1 MTDITRKRG
10 DTYADQFTIKS
21 ETTGA
26 AIDITG
32 YSFLLTVDPAKTPA
46 DATNNLFQLTGTI
59 TDGAN
64 GVVEFA
70 PNATQADNVGSYYY
84 DVQLTDGAGRI
95 RTFDSGKYK
104 FVQDVTK

>member
-10 DTYADQFTIKS
+10 DTYADEFAITS
-21 ETTGA
+21 ETTGL

-32 YSFLLTVDPAKTPA
+32 YSFLLTVDPEKTPA

-59 TDGAN
+59 TSAAN

-70 PNATQADNVGSYYY
+70 PNASQADNVGAYYF
-84 DVQLTDGAGRI
+84 DAQLTDTAGRI